1 MLQCTQHIFS
11 RLRKL
16 TPIKTKG
23 VNLRNRLTA
32 KCVRCS
38 GKKKTLGQRPKP
50 YLNSTGNQAQGKQL
64 LATAMQ
70 GSFNLERLFFRNIDP
85 SGFILP

>member
-16 TPIKTKG
+16 TPIKTEG
-23 VNLRNRLTA
+23 VNLRYRLTS

-38 GKKKTLGQRPKP
+38 GTKKTLGQRPKP
-50 YLNSTGNQAQGKQL
+50 YLNLPGYKTQGKQL
-64 LATAMQ
+64 LATTMQ
-70 GSFNLERLFFRNIDP
+70 GSFNLERLFF
-85 SGFILP
+85 